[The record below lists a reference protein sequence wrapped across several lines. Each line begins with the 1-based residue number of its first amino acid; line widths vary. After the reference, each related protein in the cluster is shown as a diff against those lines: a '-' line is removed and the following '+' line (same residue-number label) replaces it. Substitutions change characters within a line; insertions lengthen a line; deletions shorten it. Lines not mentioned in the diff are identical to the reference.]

1 MLCETFN
8 QVEVLEFYGN
18 YMRLRIERLNKS
30 IGTVFG
36 IIEGFKEQ
44 YNVSSYSVSQTTL
57 EQIF

>member
-1 MLCETFN
+1 
-8 QVEVLEFYGN
+8 
-18 YMRLRIERLNKS
+18 MRLRIERLNKS